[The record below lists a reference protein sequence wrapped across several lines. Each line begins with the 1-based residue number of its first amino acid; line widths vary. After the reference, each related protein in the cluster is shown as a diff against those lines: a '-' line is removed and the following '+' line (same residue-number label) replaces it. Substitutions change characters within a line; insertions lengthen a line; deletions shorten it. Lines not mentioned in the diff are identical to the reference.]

1 MDEYAA
7 YLYPC
12 HLYLVFEVSTFLMLF
27 QPVLHWFVGHSHL
40 LPNFYYAVFA
50 TATGLIAFLVLI
62 VMYIWIVIIAW
73 KHILKKEAK
82 IMRNS
87 VDKID
92 SNESY
97 RNGRNSTI
105 VYKNRQLQMVK
116 LFVFIVTANTLLWLP
131 LFFLAIFGGIL
142 GSHRIPTVVYSI
154 GYFTSLWH
162 CDSPSYS
169 DKLWTQN
176 GSCNSL
182 VKVEH
187 TLCKDK
193 ITTSL

>member
-1 MDEYAA
+1 M
-7 YLYPC
+7 
-12 HLYLVFEVSTFLMLF
+12 
-27 QPVLHWFVGHSHL
+27 GHSHL

-50 TATGLIAFLVLI
+50 TGTGLIAFLVLI
-62 VMYIWIVIIAW
+62 VMYIWIVIIAI

-82 IMRNS
+82 IMRKS
-87 VDKID
+87 VDNID

-105 VYKNRQLQMVK
+105 VYKNRQLQMMK
-116 LFVFIVTANTLLWLP
+116 LLIVFIVTANTLLWLP

-169 DKLWTQN
+169 DKFY
-176 GSCNSL
+176 
-182 VKVEH
+182 
-187 TLCKDK
+187 
-193 ITTSL
+193 I